1 MDQYDPIPPIQL
13 PRGYGGVAI
22 FWKKDIDYLVNDLEI
37 GSQRI
42 KCIELQTEKVSKVAK
57 IRNRYNQ
64 VPHLTHVAYV
74 NHQCLHAL

>member
-42 KCIELQTEKVSKVAK
+42 KCIELQTEKPMLIISVYMPCNLQN
-57 IRNRYNQ
+57 IRLYILMGKMPLQ
-64 VPHLTHVAYV
+64 
-74 NHQCLHAL
+74 